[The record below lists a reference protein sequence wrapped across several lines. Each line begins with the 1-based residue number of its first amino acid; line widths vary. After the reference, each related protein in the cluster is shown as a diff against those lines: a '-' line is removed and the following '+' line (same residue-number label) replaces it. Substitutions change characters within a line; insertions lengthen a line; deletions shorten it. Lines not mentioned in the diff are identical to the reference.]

1 MSSSEPASAAKPP
14 SNLEDSSPLDDP
26 LAGFAELVMSRS
38 ASGPDSWRNR
48 ESEGTSIIPAKV
60 PEKLTP
66 SDLGAL
72 GREELKVLEVSES
85 EVAEAQAW
93 LESEAQGAKASPP
106 VSPSWVSA
114 IPNKDKDPMTLAIG
128 IYEAELITL
137 EAWRSSL
144 DQFGEVM
151 KAVSDKE
158 GTADFSTVLQ
168 KHIENKLLANLAAVA
183 SPVSFLVG
191 LMDGLVAENKR
202 AKEARDAARLRDFI
216 FQFQRSLTDA
226 RVKLSLKKDDY
237 FHQVKNY
244 QGTEA
249 DKSAFKK
256 QLVEYLD
263 RLEKMIEEGWLTGKH
278 IFRLWAFEWIRNT
291 TRADPNVSTRVS
303 GGPTESMVIVWVDY
317 GDKVEK
323 ARIRAPGGQ
332 KIAEQ
337 FLKDADGAGLRPYEW
352 PVRRMIIYYGKNN
365 SPLAYGKLTAQ
376 GTRDGRNRN
385 VAGDREDVAD
395 IKFNR
400 LLASRPTTKD
410 VKGE

>member
-93 LESEAQGAKASPP
+93 LEFRSARRQSQSSGVAFLGLRDPEQRQGPDAAS
-106 VSPSWVSA
+106 
-114 IPNKDKDPMTLAIG
+114 AIG

-332 KIAEQ
+332 KIARTVSQ
-337 FLKDADGAGLRPYEW
+337 GCRRRRATTVRMAGSSYD
-352 PVRRMIIYYGKNN
+352 Y
-365 SPLAYGKLTAQ
+365 
-376 GTRDGRNRN
+376 
-385 VAGDREDVAD
+385 
-395 IKFNR
+395 
-400 LLASRPTTKD
+400 LLWQK
-410 VKGE
+410 